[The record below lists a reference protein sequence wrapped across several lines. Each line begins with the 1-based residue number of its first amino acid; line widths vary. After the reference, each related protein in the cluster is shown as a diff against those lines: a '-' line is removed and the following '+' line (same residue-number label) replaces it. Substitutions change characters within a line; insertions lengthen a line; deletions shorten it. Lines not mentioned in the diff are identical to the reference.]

1 MDSDLKFFYSIILS
15 ATLGFL
21 AGSFVSNLQG
31 NHLQYGMELQKYVDE
46 RISEMEAYHNKIY
59 ERLDEVHTENTLIR
73 EEMTTE

>member
-31 NHLQYGMELQKYVDE
+31 NHLQYGMQLQEYVDE
-46 RISEMEAYHNKIY
+46 RVAELDYRFDQMYKRYDVLDSKNKQ
-59 ERLDEVHTENTLIR
+59 E
-73 EEMTTE
+73 